1 MPHVNNKGLVST
13 DRERK
18 DGYYLYQAYLK
29 EAPVL
34 HIASKSWKNRAGASR
49 DGKSCTQPLKVYTN
63 ADRVEV
69 FLNGK
74 SLGVYP
80 VSDKV
85 VSVDIPF
92 VNGENVVDAVI
103 EKEGREYRDQYVC
116 NFQCVN
122 VKNGFTEVNVLLGA
136 QRYFEDRTAELCWIP
151 EQAYEKAHGDILAE
165 KWLRTRLVT
174 VLCLPATLIY
184 WERIRILSFRRNG

>member
-1 MPHVNNKGLVST
+1 M

-63 ADRVEV
+63 ADKVEV

-92 VNGENVVDAVI
+92 INGENVVDAVI

-136 QRYFEDRTAELCWIP
+136 QRYFEDRTAELC
-151 EQAYEKAHGDILAE
+151 LS
-165 KWLRTRLVT
+165 
-174 VLCLPATLIY
+174 LIH
-184 WERIRILSFRRNG
+184 I